1 MDYFMA
7 LPELGLSRGDILKT
21 LDAYLNL
28 GEYKWKDG
36 RVSGA
41 VYNFDAD
48 LCDLVG
54 TVYQQTSYTNPLH
67 SDVFPGINKMEAEV
81 VRMCATMF
89 NGNEAVVGTVRR
101 LWGVLSG
108 ETIARCIRISSNI
121 GIVNYLL
128 R

>member
-1 MDYFMA
+1 MEQTVQQRTANMDYYMA
-7 LPELGLSRGDILKT
+7 LPEMGLSRADILKT
-21 LDAYLNL
+21 IDAYLNL

-41 VYNFDAD
+41 VYNFNAD

-81 VRMCATMF
+81 VRMCAAMF
-89 NGNEAVVGTVRR
+89 NGGDAVVGTVCR
-101 LWGVLSG
+101 LACFW
-108 ETIARCIRISSNI
+108 
-121 GIVNYLL
+121 
-128 R
+128 